1 MAAATISA
9 ASVARQI
16 TAYLDIS
23 PHSFSDSDF
32 LLSSNSSLSSSSTP
46 ALFPDLSAAFP
57 PVDLDPNAPQLF
69 YDPLL
74 VPSVFPGDPVSSS
87 GFDQFT
93 DLTAAAGYP
102 SITTTTA
109 DDIDWTALGCLPQSE
124 HPANSLGSQSQ
135 GLTPSID
142 SPDPTFN
149 YTQPTILTTDLST
162 THITTTKPIQS
173 QPMPSATS
181 LSTPSSES
189 SPKEKEHLS
198 RITKRQLNTLAARR
212 YRQRKLDKVAQL
224 EEELAAV
231 KRERDEL
238 KMRVSK
244 LEGETEVLR
253 SMVKDK
259 N

>member
-1 MAAATISA
+1 MATATISA

-16 TAYLDIS
+16 TTV
-23 PHSFSDSDF
+23 DSDF
-32 LLSSNSSLSSSSTP
+32 LLSSNCSLSSSSTP
-46 ALFPDLSAAFP
+46 ALFPNLSAAF

-74 VPSVFPGDPVSSS
+74 DPSVFPGDPIPSL
-87 GFDQFT
+87 GLDQFN
-93 DLTAAAGYP
+93 DLTTAAGYP
-102 SITTTTA
+102 TIATTTA
-109 DDIDWTALGCLPQSE
+109 DDIDWTDLGCLLPSE
-124 HPANSLGSQSQ
+124 HPANSLESQSQ
-135 GLTPSID
+135 GLTPSVD
-142 SPDPTFN
+142 SPDSPFDH
-149 YTQPTILTTDLST
+149 TQPTILTTAPSA
-162 THITTTKPIQS
+162 THITTTKPPQS

-181 LSTPSSES
+181 LPIPSRES
-189 SPKEKEHLS
+189 SPKEKEHPS

-259 N
+259 S